1 MSKLSGNK
9 ERFAVLRIV
18 AIYVLFSGLWISFSD
33 TLLQRIIPDPALM
46 IRLSGY
52 NDLLFIFLTS
62 ILLYKLFFRNI
73 MQIAESNRQLLA
85 SEERF
90 HAIYNNIYEAVFVHD
105 ALTGKI
111 VDVNQAIYSM
121 YGYSREE
128 AIGLEIGVICQG
140 APPCSSTEILD
151 RLGLAVQGTPQVFE
165 CIANK
170 RDGSNFWA
178 EMSMCKATI
187 GGEERVIVLVRNI
200 SKRKEFEDEL
210 NLTRFTVDNVAD
222 AVYWI
227 TKDQRLWNVNDAA
240 CKMLGYSRE
249 ELLSMSIA
257 EIDPGCTPDK
267 SDELKRAG
275 SLQFAS
281 THKTRDGSFIPVE
294 VTANYFR
301 FNEIE
306 YICLIVRDITRRRQ
320 AEESLLKSNQRLD
333 MLAESASMLFKS
345 ESPQEVVD
353 SLCRKVLV
361 FLDCQAFFNYLV
373 DHEKKLLHLNACA
386 GIPDEEIRKMEWLDY
401 GVGLCGCSARDG
413 TRLVVENLQD
423 TNDQYTALVRPF
435 GIQAYACHPL
445 ISRGRV
451 LGTLSFCS
459 RTKHHFTDDELALMQ
474 TVAEHVAIAID
485 RKRTEVALHGSENT
499 LINLMDLLPVG
510 VVCADTDDNIE
521 YVNRS
526 FVEQFGYTLSDI
538 PTVREWLLLAYP
550 DSARRDTLVADW
562 RNMIREARLK
572 ASPVSPT
579 ETKITCKD
587 GTVRHVLINTQVAP
601 NRTLA
606 IFTDITKHEYIQNE
620 IIKVQKL
627 ESLGLLAGGIA
638 HDFNNILTGIMG
650 YISFARMF
658 VDASHKSY
666 KALGQAEKASRRAA
680 QLAHQLLTFA
690 KGGEPIKKRVSI
702 PHLVHESVSLALRG
716 SNVQGAV
723 VLPDF
728 LHDIEADEG
737 QINQALN
744 NIIINAVQA
753 MPDGGTLSINAANVT
768 LDSTNMM
775 GLPAGE
781 YVRLSVAD
789 EGSGIAEEE
798 QIKIFDPFFTTRPGG
813 TGLGLTTAY
822 SIISKHGGHIDVRS
836 AVGKGSTFTLY
847 LPSIGATFPEQGNAG
862 ETLAACTLPGV
873 SVLVM
878 DDEEII
884 RDLAMEILGYLG
896 YRVTTCINGE
906 EAVLL
911 YKTAM
916 ESGAPFFAVIMDLTI
931 PGGMGGKEAAQ
942 QILAID
948 PAARLVVSSGYSNDP
963 VMAEYKN
970 HGFSGAVV
978 KPYNIDE
985 IAQVLDS
992 LQLPA

>member
-1 MSKLSGNK
+1 MIKLSGNI
-9 ERFAVLRIV
+9 ERFAVLKIV
-18 AIYVLFSGLWISFSD
+18 AVYVLFSGLWIFFFD
-33 TLLQRIIPDPALM
+33 TLLQRIVPNHDLM
-46 IRLSGY
+46 VRLSTCS
-52 NDLLFIFLTS
+52 DLLFIILTS

-73 MQIAESNRQLLA
+73 MQIAASNRQLLA
-85 SEERF
+85 NEERF

-111 VDVNQAIYSM
+111 VDVNQAICSM
-121 YGYSREE
+121 YGYSRDE
-128 AIGLEIGVICQG
+128 AIGLEIDDICQG

-151 RLGLAVQGTPQVFE
+151 RLVLAVQGTPQVFE

-170 RDGSNFWA
+170 RDGSIFWA

-210 NLTRFTVDNVAD
+210 SLTRFTVDNVAD

-240 CKMLGYSRE
+240 CKMLGYTRE

-257 EIDPGCTPDK
+257 EIDPACAPDK
-267 SDELKRAG
+267 SEELKRVG
-275 SLQFAS
+275 SLHFAS
-281 THKTRDGSFIPVE
+281 THKTRDGSVIPVE
-294 VTANYFR
+294 VTANYFKY
-301 FNEIE
+301 NDIE
-306 YICLIVRDITRRRQ
+306 YICLIVRDITRRQ
-320 AEESLLKSNQRLD
+320 QVEEALLKSNQRLD

-345 ESPQEVVD
+345 DSPQEVVD
-353 SLCRKVLV
+353 SLCRKVLA

-386 GIPDEEIRKMEWLDY
+386 GIPDEDIRKMEWLDY

-423 TNDQYTALVRPF
+423 TDDQYTALVRPF

-459 RTKHHFTDDELALMQ
+459 RTKHHFTDDELSLMK
-474 TVAEHVAIAID
+474 TVADQVAIAID
-485 RKRTEVALHGSENT
+485 RELTELALHGSENT
-499 LINLMDLLPVG
+499 LIKLMDLLPVG
-510 VVCADTDDNIE
+510 VVCADANDDIE
-521 YVNRS
+521 YVNQS
-526 FVEQFGYTLSDI
+526 FVEQFGYALSDI
-538 PTVREWLLLAYP
+538 PTVREWLSLAYP
-550 DSARRDTLVADW
+550 DSARRDTLAEDW
-562 RNMIREARLK
+562 RGVIREARSK
-572 ASPVSPT
+572 ASHVSPL

-587 GTVRHVLINTQVAP
+587 GTVKQVLINTQVAP

-606 IFTDITKHEYIQNE
+606 IFTDITEHEYIQNE

-627 ESLGLLAGGIA
+627 ESLGLLASGIA
-638 HDFNNILTGIMG
+638 HDFNNILTGILG
-650 YISFARMF
+650 YISFARMC
-658 VDASHKSY
+658 VDSSHKSF
-666 KALGQAEKASRRAA
+666 KALGEAEKASRRAA

-690 KGGEPIKKRVSI
+690 KGGEPVKKRVSI

-716 SNVQGAV
+716 SKVQEAV
-723 VLPDF
+723 EFADS

-737 QINQALN
+737 QLNQALN
-744 NIIINAVQA
+744 NIIINAVQS
-753 MPDGGTLSINAANVT
+753 MPAGGTLSIKAANVT
-768 LDSTNMM
+768 LDSTNIM
-775 GLPAGE
+775 GLTPGE
-781 YVRLSVAD
+781 YVRLTVAD
-789 EGSGIAEEE
+789 EGCGIGEEE
-798 QIKIFDPFFTTRPGG
+798 QNKIFDPFFTTRPGG

-822 SIISKHGGHIDVRS
+822 SIISKHGGYINVHSV
-836 AVGKGSTFTLY
+836 VGKGSTFTLY
-847 LPSIGATFPEQGNAG
+847 LPSTGAAFPELESNR
-862 ETLAACTLPGV
+862 EPLAAATLSGT

-884 RDLAMEILGYLG
+884 RNLAMELLGHLG
-896 YRVTTCINGE
+896 YRVVTCISGE
-906 EAVLL
+906 EAIDL
-911 YKTAM
+911 YKAAM
-916 ESGAPFFAVIMDLTI
+916 GSGTPFFAVIMDLTI

-948 PAARLVVSSGYSNDP
+948 PDARLIVSSGYSSDP

-970 HGFSGAVV
+970 HGFSGAVE

-985 IAQVLDS
+985 IAWVLDS